1 MSSTEQENI
10 IKTPELTYTIHKVVH
25 GNPRWTRI
33 TSQNATDFTTTSL
46 TTSSG
51 LYELIIPSSVF
62 NLSKSRLNFTVS
74 FNPADTAYVTTSLNA
89 GSFINRVS
97 LSTLSGT
104 LLCDI
109 SNYSKIAQMILPMST
124 SQADLSTYNQGLP
137 TSTVDGVVSTHCIPT
152 STSVALATTAA
163 KLTPFGALTRSDI
176 GFTALAGG
184 GIPNIIGDRT
194 RHPHQYLGLRQMG
207 YNTTVGATVMSAV
220 TFDVALGE
228 LFKHTLMS
236 VDKLL
241 YFGGESLSLQL
252 YYEQPSNF
260 SVYTTTVPPTSDLV
274 VGGGAYV
281 TAGHSIVFSSPTL
294 YLRQEQNLEQARQVM
309 ERCNSKGLELPFSYL
324 YGSKQVFT
332 ASSQQTIQQTINSS
346 LGMSLLFVGSAPF
359 DSTDS
364 GAGFNSNAI
373 TPILRNA
380 ITATQ
385 LNSYNSFIDSIPI
398 SSAGGYNVL
407 EGDHYRANSDNFEG
421 SASPLSITEYNY
433 NFTHIDSFVGMPLH
447 KLATEGQCME
457 NGMSL
462 GANRV
467 WSLQA
472 NFAASIA
479 KVWYIVW
486 AVQRLLIIKD
496 GRVSVM

>member
-10 IKTPELTYTIHKVVH
+10 IKTPELDYTIHKVVH

-74 FNPADTAYVTTSLNA
+74 FNPTDTAFVMTSLNA
-89 GSFINRVS
+89 GSFISRVS
-97 LSTLSGT
+97 LSTLSGS

-124 SQADLSTYNQGLP
+124 SQVDISTYNQGLP

-152 STSVALATTAA
+152 STTVALATTAA
-163 KLTPFGALTRSDI
+163 KLTPYGALTRSDI

-184 GIPNIIGDRT
+184 AIPNVIGDRT
-194 RHPHQYLGLRQMG
+194 RHPHQHLGLRQIG

-252 YYEQPSNF
+252 YFEQPANF
-260 SVYTTTVPPTSDLV
+260 SVYPTIIPTSDLV
-274 VGGGAYV
+274 AGAGSYV

-294 YLRQEQNLEQARQVM
+294 YLRQEQNLDQARQVM

-324 YGSKQVFT
+324 YGSKQTFT

-346 LGMSLLFVGSAPF
+346 LGQALLFVASAPF
-359 DSTDS
+359 DNTDS

-380 ITATQ
+380 VTATQ

-398 SSAGGYNVL
+398 SSAGGYDCTV
-407 EGDHYRANSDNFEG
+407 GDHYRANSDNFEG
-421 SASPLSITEYNY
+421 ASSPLSLIEYNY
-433 NFTHIDSFVGMPLH
+433 NFTHVDSFVGMPLH
-447 KLATEGQCME
+447 KLATEGQCMG

-467 WSLQA
+467 YSLQA
-472 NFAASIA
+472 NWASSVA
-479 KVWYIVW
+479 KNWYLVW
-486 AVQRLLIIKD
+486 AVQRLLVIKD